1 MTKIINLKLLVILIL
16 ILINNKSF
24 SVNSNFVIAT
34 VDREPITYLDLIE
47 KSKLKYY
54 LNNKDNKFHN
64 LKKYFGLSVDKN
76 IKDIISL
83 TYDQRFIRRK
93 KVKSDNG
100 IEFLVNLPETKS
112 LNPGQAFELDNLDL
126 IKVLAKVEDL
136 LEIKG
141 NNLMQLIW
149 HIGNRHIPCQ
159 IEKDRVLIQFDKVI
173 GDMILR
179 LGGKINQVKES
190 FNPEGGAY
198 GMGRTHGHKH

>member
-1 MTKIINLKLLVILIL
+1 MIEDKTDYELIRNSWIKAPLSISNDLVIC
-16 ILINNKSF
+16 NA
-24 SVNSNFVIAT
+24 VA
-34 VDREPITYLDLIE
+34 RAAAITG
-47 KSKLKYY
+47 
-54 LNNKDNKFHN
+54 NKDDCRILLRH
-64 LKKYFGLSVDKN
+64 L
-76 IKDIISL
+76 ITL
-83 TYDQRFIRRK
+83 TSQIQRFESK
-93 KVKSDNG
+93 F
-100 IEFLVNLPETKS
+100 EF
-112 LNPGQAFELDNLDL
+112 DNLDL

-149 HIGNRHIPCQ
+149 NIGNRHIPCQ

-179 LGGKINQVKES
+179 LGGKINQVKET